1 MGKVVVRPPYFL
13 RVKMFLEIRV
23 LSIIEKAKEM
33 KKDIQSFE
41 DPAKKSTQAGV
52 RAKMLSIEIEKD
64 LKALRKEIMSIR
76 KTRVATGE
84 KKTL

>member
-41 DPAKKSTQAGV
+41 DPAKKSTQAG
-52 RAKMLSIEIEKD
+52 
-64 LKALRKEIMSIR
+64 
-76 KTRVATGE
+76 
-84 KKTL
+84 